1 MVVYLEGVAIPVVQ
15 GTANDR
21 FWPFA
26 DLQISRKQA
35 FERPVLGQADI
46 QLRCLAEVE
55 KKFFT
60 LDGRRQCR
68 YCIGGGSET
77 EFSAMLNNPPAGGYS
92 STLET

>member
-1 MVVYLEGVAIPVVQ
+1 MYLEGVAIPVVQ

-55 KKFFT
+55 KNKI
-60 LDGRRQCR
+60 LYVDRRRQCR